1 MSIVISKL
9 TPSDLDAVDELM
21 RRNSRTLGFLPKQ
34 ALRDYLEKA
43 GVFGART
50 SDGELIGYLL
60 YGDYPDYYR
69 IAQLCVSE
77 ESRKKGIAKRLVDAL
92 KETVTS
98 QKFIRLNCRRDFAA
112 HEVWPQLGF
121 VPLHEKPGRSAAGHL
136 LTRWHLSLSADDQ
149 LGLFRAKTSA
159 ESLDVVIDA
168 QIFFDFYEADND
180 KTAPS
185 KALFNDFS
193 TDALSLWITDELF
206 VEIDRAQNP
215 NQRKKSREKAH
226 TSSTISKIEHD
237 PRAADHWEKILST
250 ILPADSRSRKSDIRH
265 LAKTA
270 ASDVDIFVTR
280 DQALLHKSEKIA
292 ALTQMKISSP
302 VELILKLH
310 HLSGEES
317 YTSKRISGGN
327 LKWKRIASDDL
338 ASLSLDSFLN
348 HQETKGKFREKL
360 ESILAR
366 PNRNECELLKVS
378 EDVLAVRALT
388 HGSDKRLPVPLARL
402 ARQADRFL
410 FGRFLIADMIYKA
423 LEKNLN
429 MVKCDASSLTSSL
442 VPHLLDV
449 GFTKSHGSF
458 VRFCFPYHL
467 TREEVLSRITELC
480 PESIDDYRTMSDR
493 DLERHCSPLSLAVDQ
508 NCFLV
513 PIKPGYALSLIDSSQ
528 SAEDLFGGKTS
539 VLLRWDNVYYRRKT
553 HHHILNLPARVLW
566 YESSPKKRIVALSH
580 LDAVEIDVPKVLFK
594 RFKKFGI
601 LEWKDVFQ
609 LCQGDHSRQIMAL
622 KFSHTFPFRQPI
634 SLDTVRDVYENEGS
648 NLTLQSPSRVPMEV
662 FRKLLLLGYPEQ
674 V

>member
-34 ALRDYLEKA
+34 ALLNYLKKA

-77 ESRKKGIAKRLVDAL
+77 EFRNKGIAKQLVDVL

-98 QKFIRLNCRRDFAA
+98 QKLIRLNCRRDFPAY
-112 HEVWPQLGF
+112 EVWRQLGF
-121 VPLHEKPGRSAAGHL
+121 VPLDERPGRSAAGHL
-136 LTRWHLSLSADDQ
+136 LTQWCFLLAPNDQLSLFQ
-149 LGLFRAKTSA
+149 AKTSA

-168 QIFFDFYEADND
+168 QIFFDFDEADSD

-193 TDALSLWITDELF
+193 TDALSLWITNELF
-206 VEIDRAQNP
+206 VEIDHAPNP
-215 NQRKKSREKAH
+215 NQRKKTREKAR
-226 TSSTISKIEHD
+226 TFLTVEHD
-237 PRAADHWEKILST
+237 PQAMEHWEKILST
-250 ILPADSRSRKSDIRH
+250 ILPADSRSQKSDIRH

-292 ALTQMKISSP
+292 ALTQVKISSP

-317 YTSKRISGGN
+317 YTSKRIVGGD
-327 LKWKRIASDDL
+327 LEWKRIASDDL

-360 ESILAR
+360 ESILAK
-366 PNRNECELLKVS
+366 PNHNECELLKAS
-378 EDVLAVRALT
+378 NDILAVRALT
-388 HGSDKRLPVPLARL
+388 RGSDKRLPVPLARL
-402 ARQADRFL
+402 ARQTERSL

-423 LEKNLN
+423 VERNLN
-429 MVKCDASSLTSSL
+429 MVKCDASTLTSSL
-442 VPHLLDV
+442 VPYLLDV
-449 GFTKSHGSF
+449 GFTKNCGSF

-480 PESIDDYRTMSDR
+480 PESIDDYRAMSDI
-493 DLERHCSPLSLAVDQ
+493 DLERHCSPLSLVLDQ

-513 PIKPGYALSLIDSSQ
+513 PIKPGYALSLIDNSQ

-553 HHHILNLPARVLW
+553 HHHILKPPARVLW

-580 LDAVEIDVPKVLFK
+580 LDTVEIDIPKVLFK

-622 KFSHTFPFRQPI
+622 KFSHTFPFRKPI
-634 SLDTVRDVYENEGS
+634 SLDTVRGVYENEGS

-674 V
+674 I